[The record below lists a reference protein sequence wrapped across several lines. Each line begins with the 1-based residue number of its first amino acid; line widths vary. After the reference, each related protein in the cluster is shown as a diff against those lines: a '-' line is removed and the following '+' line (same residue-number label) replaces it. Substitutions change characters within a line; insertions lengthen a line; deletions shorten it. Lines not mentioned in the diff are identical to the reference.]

1 MANLARTTLLGLV
14 AFLAWLGTS
23 YLAFIAAATT
33 QSNLPSSWI
42 SLFPVAGIL
51 PALLISG
58 GVASYLS
65 KEHWLLPSAT
75 VGVVS
80 VVLLWLFAAF
90 SGVWWAVLVAGVVG
104 VLLSVSGGFAVQY
117 LLRRGR

>member
-14 AFLAWLGTS
+14 AFLAWLGIS
-23 YLAFIAAATT
+23 YLAFVAAAAT
-33 QSNLPSSWI
+33 QSNLASAWI
-42 SLFPVAGIL
+42 SLFPVVGIL
-51 PALLISG
+51 LALLISG
-58 GVASYLS
+58 GVASYLG
-65 KEHWLLPSAT
+65 KDHWLASSAT
-75 VGVVS
+75 VGIVS

-104 VLLSVSGGFAVQY
+104 VLLSVSGGVAVQY